1 MKRIRN
7 SLNYEVS
14 EDSFEINSGVKV
26 TVPDQS
32 MSLRTIL
39 DRFAR
44 GLPLG
49 VGVNV
54 PVYGSDD
61 PEMDEWPDPRTMDIS
76 ERQEFAKEVIN
87 SRRKKQKD
95 EENKSKKEAGDVR
108 PAAGGERAKK
118 EDNVSD
124 V

>member
-1 MKRIRN
+1 MRKIRN

-14 EDSFEINSGVKV
+14 EDSFEINSGIKV
-26 TVPDQS
+26 TVPDQA

-76 ERQEFAKEVIN
+76 ERAEFAKEIIN

-95 EENKSKKEAGDVR
+95 EENKSKKEVGDVR
-108 PAAGGERAKK
+108 PTPAGESAK
-118 EDNVSD
+118 EPIRE
-124 V
+124 